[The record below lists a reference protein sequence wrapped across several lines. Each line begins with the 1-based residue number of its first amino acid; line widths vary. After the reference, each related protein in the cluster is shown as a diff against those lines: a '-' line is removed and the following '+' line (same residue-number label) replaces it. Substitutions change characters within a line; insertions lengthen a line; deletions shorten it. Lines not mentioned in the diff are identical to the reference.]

1 MEIHYFTATEE
12 YSVSTYICTY
22 SSKEQNVGLLY
33 IPSKPSEESAKVLS
47 TSNDCVTWEAPE
59 LLSKNTG
66 NRNATPH
73 FHTESSASGRDW
85 HPPAH
90 WKMRQAI
97 SQSDGDHQCGRLFL
111 SSVSLNSDPNAVLER
126 RSFSKRQKV
135 V

>member
-1 MEIHYFTATEE
+1 MA
-12 YSVSTYICTY
+12 
-22 SSKEQNVGLLY
+22 LLY
-33 IPSKPSEESAKVLS
+33 VPSKPSEESAKVLS
-47 TSNDCVTWEAPE
+47 TSNVCVTWEAPE
-59 LLSKNTG
+59 LFSKNIG
-66 NRNATPH
+66 NSSATPH

-126 RSFSKRQKV
+126 SFPKWQKV